1 MINSEIAVVQSL
13 SGVWLCDPTN
23 CSTPGFPHSYPWVSD
38 AIQPSH
44 PLSPPSPPAFNLS
57 QHQSLFQWVSLASN
71 GQCIGT
77 SVSTSALPMN
87 IQCWFPLGLTGLIA
101 SLSKGLSR
109 VFSSTTTQK
118 NQFFSAQP
126 SLWSNSHICTWLLE
140 NCSFDCTGLC
150 QQSDVSAFEYTV
162 CHSFSSKE
170 QAS

>member
-87 IQCWFPLGLTGLIA
+87 IQGWFPLGLTGLIA

-150 QQSDVSAFEYTV
+150 QQSDVSAFEYT
-162 CHSFSSKE
+162 
-170 QAS
+170 A